1 LFRQRIA
8 NEDDFLEIVTEQMT
22 RPIPF
27 AGKIAP
33 DIRTYDPEK
42 NKVSD
47 TWVPARSPHH
57 VVSLTME
64 TAWNAPGSTQS
75 GYLKTGE
82 QLGRSISL
90 YLEPKIRLDPG
101 SRGNVPG
108 RFWPSS
114 FESQ

>member
-82 QLGRSISL
+82 HQSLSGTKNSVGPGKSRQRAGAILALQL
-90 YLEPKIRLDPG
+90 
-101 SRGNVPG
+101 
-108 RFWPSS
+108 
-114 FESQ
+114 